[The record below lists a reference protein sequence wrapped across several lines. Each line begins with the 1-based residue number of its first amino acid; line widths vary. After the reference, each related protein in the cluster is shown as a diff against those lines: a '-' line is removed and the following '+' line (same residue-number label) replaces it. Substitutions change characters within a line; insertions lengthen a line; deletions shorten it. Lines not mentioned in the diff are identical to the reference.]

1 MKIIC
6 VGRNYQAHAKELNN
20 PVPQTPL
27 IFFKPDTAVLRENK
41 DFYYPEFTKDLHFE
55 CELVLRIAKEGKF
68 IEEAFV
74 PSYIGGVGLGIDMT
88 ARDIQS
94 EAKQKGWPWTLAK
107 GFNDSAPVSVFLPP
121 SQFENLQDLH
131 FRCEINGESRQIGH
145 TADMIFPIPTLISY
159 ISRYITL
166 KKGDLIFTGTPKGVG
181 PLSIGDHIQGF
192 LEGEKLLDFH
202 VK

>member
-6 VGRNYQAHAKELNN
+6 VGRNYQEHARELNN
-20 PVPQTPL
+20 PIPKTPL

-41 DFYYPEFTKDLHFE
+41 DFYYPEFTQDLHFE

-68 IEEAFV
+68 IEERFV
-74 PSYIGGVGLGIDMT
+74 PEYIGGVGLGIDMT

-94 EAKQKGWPWTLAK
+94 SAKQKGWPWTLAK
-107 GFNDSAPVSVFLPP
+107 GFNDSAPVSDFFPP
-121 SQFENLQDLH
+121 ERFADLQDLR
-131 FRCEINGESRQIGH
+131 FRCEINGKIRQEGH
-145 TADMIFPIPTLISY
+145 TADMIFSIATLISY
-159 ISRYITL
+159 ITQFITL
-166 KKGDLIFTGTPKGVG
+166 KKGDLIFTGTPAGVG
-181 PLSIGDHIQGF
+181 PLSVGDHIQGY